1 MFLVRPVRES
11 GVIAIEF
18 GLTLLVFLPLLF
30 AVGEFYRLS
39 LCDQALARGA
49 HLAARAAGGDPDNCA
64 SAARAAFEGDS
75 LAGWLFDRNDD
86 GSIGFVS
93 GAGPDG
99 SSAQEVRI
107 DISSDDGDLSNG
119 VDFADSLCG
128 SEGSWIRVEIVV
140 SVRARFTFQEMPRK
154 QVSWAVNQA

>member
-1 MFLVRPVRES
+1 M
-11 GVIAIEF
+11 EF

-39 LCDQALARGA
+39 LCDQALARA
-49 HLAARAAGGDPDNCA
+49 THLAARAAGSDPTNCEQA
-64 SAARAAFEGDS
+64 VRSAFEGDA

-93 GAGPDG
+93 GTGPNG
-99 SSAQEVRI
+99 TSAQEVRI

-119 VDFADSLCG
+119 VDFTGSLCG
-128 SEGSWIRVEIVV
+128 NAGSWIRINAVV
-140 SVRARFTFQEMPRK
+140 PVRARFAFRDVLRQR
-154 QVSWAVNQA
+154 VGWALNQS